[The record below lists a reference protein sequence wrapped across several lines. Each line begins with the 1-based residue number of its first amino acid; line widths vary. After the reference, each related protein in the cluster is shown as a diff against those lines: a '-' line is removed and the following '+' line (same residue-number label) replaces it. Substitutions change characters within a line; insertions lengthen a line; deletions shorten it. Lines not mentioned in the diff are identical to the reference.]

1 MRVFNI
7 YMFNIADKV
16 KFKDAQSYIQN
27 MLSELG
33 LGWSD
38 LAFAAS
44 TVSGDRTISNV
55 LEKLPELKKYFKSTE
70 NGPIICS
77 YTENWLSGEIFADK
91 SDYDDIFAVFSK
103 IPRPF
108 NIPFG
113 HVLLSGVNW
122 LGEEISAP
130 APDLLW
136 ENADISKLTNVHFFS
151 NYIAQERCYDDG
163 LKRVMI
169 SVCIEVTADPEPRD
183 SSIVIQKL
191 IPYLGNPVEAETKCV
206 FSREENNRFTE
217 LKTNHFKYLDGVM
230 KKMLPVPK
238 RYTYNS
244 DKKPIPHLADIPV
257 MKKAFAGTGFTHQKG
272 NPGWLGEYNCRDSHG
287 FTYRAYIQ
295 KLSDGYTFRVWL
307 DISGCNFDINTL
319 AEQNYEMEKEGESQ
333 PILREFALL
342 CAKIRDEYGDK
353 LAEDFGDTPD
363 WYYKVLQK

>member
-7 YMFNIADKV
+7 YRFNIADKV

-27 MLSELG
+27 MLAELG

-55 LEKLPELKKYFKSTE
+55 LEKLPELKKYFKSAE
-70 NGPIICS
+70 DEPMICS

-122 LGEEISAP
+122 LGEEIYAP

-183 SSIVIQKL
+183 SFIVIQKL

-217 LKTNHFKYLDGVM
+217 LKTNHFKYLDGII

-238 RYTYNS
+238 RYTYNDPS
-244 DKKPIPHLADIPV
+244 SCGYPGDEKSVRRNGIHAPKGKSRLAWRI
-257 MKKAFAGTGFTHQKG
+257 
-272 NPGWLGEYNCRDSHG
+272 
-287 FTYRAYIQ
+287 
-295 KLSDGYTFRVWL
+295 
-307 DISGCNFDINTL
+307 
-319 AEQNYEMEKEGESQ
+319 
-333 PILREFALL
+333 
-342 CAKIRDEYGDK
+342 
-353 LAEDFGDTPD
+353 
-363 WYYKVLQK
+363 

>member
-272 NPGWLGEYNCRDSHG
+272 NPGWLGEYDCRDSHG
-287 FTYRAYIQ
+287 YTYRAYIQ
-295 KLSDGYTFRVWL
+295 KISDGYRFRVWL

-319 AEQNYEMEKEGESQ
+319 AEQDYEIEMEGES
-333 PILREFALL
+333 
-342 CAKIRDEYGDK
+342 
-353 LAEDFGDTPD
+353 
-363 WYYKVLQK
+363 

>member
-7 YMFNIADKV
+7 YRFNIADKV
-16 KFKDAQSYIQN
+16 KFRDAQSYIQN
-27 MLSELG
+27 MLAELG
-33 LGWSD
+33 FGWSD

-70 NGPIICS
+70 NGPMICS
-77 YTENWLSGEIFADK
+77 YTENWSSGEIFADK

-122 LGEEISAP
+122 LGEETSAP
-130 APDLLW
+130 VPDFFW
-136 ENADISKLTNVHFFS
+136 ENADISKLTNIHFFS

-169 SVCIEVTADPEPRD
+169 SVCIEVTAEPVPRD
-183 SSIVIQKL
+183 SSIVIEKL
-191 IPYLGNPVEAETKCV
+191 IPCLGEPVNLRTECV
-206 FSREENNRFTE
+206 FSREENKR
-217 LKTNHFKYLDGVM
+217 LKEFQKKHYEYLNSLIKETM
-230 KKMLPVPK
+230 PVPK
-238 RYTYNS
+238 YYPFTGKY
-244 DKKPIPHLADIPV
+244 KAPIPHIADIPV
-257 MKKAFAGTGFTHQKG
+257 MKKAFAGTGFTHKKG
-272 NPGWLGEYNCRDSHG
+272 NPGWLGEYDCRDSHG

-295 KLSDGYTFRVWL
+295 KISDGYRFRVWL

-319 AEQNYEMEKEGESQ
+319 AEQDYEMEKEGESL

-353 LAEDFGDTPD
+353 LAADFGDTPD
-363 WYYKVLQK
+363 WYYKQN

>member
-7 YMFNIADKV
+7 YRFNIADKV

-55 LEKLPELKKYFKSTE
+55 LEKLPKLKKYFKSTE
-70 NGPIICS
+70 NGPMICS

-122 LGEEISAP
+122 LGEEIYAP

-206 FSREENNRFTE
+206 FSREENNRFT
-217 LKTNHFKYLDGVM
+217 
-230 KKMLPVPK
+230 
-238 RYTYNS
+238 
-244 DKKPIPHLADIPV
+244 
-257 MKKAFAGTGFTHQKG
+257 
-272 NPGWLGEYNCRDSHG
+272 
-287 FTYRAYIQ
+287 
-295 KLSDGYTFRVWL
+295 
-307 DISGCNFDINTL
+307 
-319 AEQNYEMEKEGESQ
+319 
-333 PILREFALL
+333 
-342 CAKIRDEYGDK
+342 
-353 LAEDFGDTPD
+353 
-363 WYYKVLQK
+363 